1 MSVINVRGRDV
12 TIEETTVETNGQP
25 ARQLVATVGSTVVRK
40 RVTFGA
46 EDGSRPPL
54 DLEIL
59 QETIDAERLELATD
73 AAWREDLRELLE
85 QVS

>member
-1 MSVINVRGRDV
+1 MPVISARGRDV
-12 TIEETTVETNGQP
+12 TIVETVVETNGQP
-25 ARQLVATVGSTVVRK
+25 ARQLVATVGSTTVKK
-40 RVTFGA
+40 RITFGA
-46 EDGSRPPL
+46 EDGPRPPL

-59 QETIDAERLELATD
+59 QETVDAERLELATD